1 MKLIITALLL
11 SITLAAHGQSYRNCA
26 VAYHN
31 ASEVTYSL
39 EAAYTNTT
47 DPGGS
52 TRNSLDSEAHIYF
65 DASAAVFITTG
76 SAVFPGELCS
86 AGNLA
91 ALAAVTREYEARA
104 VRLNAVTANTEG
116 IQAATAAIAELH
128 KHRR

>member
-31 ASEVTYSL
+31 ASEAAYSL
-39 EAAYTNTT
+39 EAAYTNAT
-47 DPGGS
+47 DPGAS
-52 TRNSLDSEAHIYF
+52 IRNAMDSEAHIYF

-86 AGNLA
+86 ADNLV
-91 ALAAVTREYEARA
+91 ALAAVTREYEAKA
-104 VRLNAVTANTEG
+104 ARLNAVTANTEG
-116 IQAATAAIAELH
+116 TQAAAAAPD
-128 KHRR
+128 